1 VTRSR
6 PDLDP
11 RVSRT
16 TPSCPGGLKDALA
29 QRRFAI
35 TTEIATPA
43 SADPNALAHK
53 TQALRGW
60 VDAVNLTDS
69 DGPQA
74 RMSSLGAAA
83 LVQCEGV
90 SPVMEL
96 ACRNRNRVAL
106 HSDLLAAG
114 ALNIPHV
121 LLVTGD
127 CPHGSDYREAKPVF
141 DTDSAELIALARRL
155 RDDRQPQV
163 ADASGASLRWMI
175 GTVEDRFAL
184 PLSLRTERFAKK
196 VAAGAEFAQTQCVF
210 DLDVFAQWVMHL
222 RDLGVPHRCAILA
235 AVAPIRSLRML
246 EYLRNETSGVNVPLK
261 VEQRLRSVPS
271 DQIAGEGMRLCAEMI
286 EQLTEIPGVAGVHVK
301 AFGFEH
307 DVPELL
313 ERAGHAPRNH
323 DNVQPRGGQP
333 LC

>member
-1 VTRSR
+1 
-6 PDLDP
+6 
-11 RVSRT
+11 
-16 TPSCPGGLKDALA
+16 
-29 QRRFAI
+29 
-35 TTEIATPA
+35 
-43 SADPNALAHK
+43 
-53 TQALRGW
+53 
-60 VDAVNLTDS
+60 
-69 DGPQA
+69 
-74 RMSSLGAAA
+74 
-83 LVQCEGV
+83 
-90 SPVMEL
+90 MEL

-106 HSDLLAAG
+106 HSELLAAG

-127 CPHGSDYREAKPVF
+127 CPHGSDYRDAKPVF
-141 DTDSAELIALARRL
+141 DIDSAELIALARSL
-155 RDDRQPQV
+155 RNDQV
-163 ADASGASLRWMI
+163 ADASGASPRWMI

-196 VAAGAEFAQTQCVF
+196 IAAGAEFAQTQCVF
-210 DLDVFAQWVMHL
+210 DIDVFAQWVMHL

-271 DQIAGEGMRLCAEMI
+271 DQIAGEGMRLCAETI
-286 EQLTEIPGVAGVHVK
+286 QQLTEIPGVAGVHVK

-313 ERAGHAPRNH
+313 ERACQSPRNH

-333 LC
+333 PC